1 MLAINPF
8 EKAEFITIRI
18 SKDKTPIA
26 FANKVAELVENG
38 FELADAEKMADG
50 MELECEIMYHKG
62 YGIFA
67 VESEAIGCGDIYS
80 PYNQERAKD
89 ECNE

>member
-1 MLAINPF
+1 MEDGL
-8 EKAEFITIRI
+8 
-18 SKDKTPIA
+18 
-26 FANKVAELVENG
+26 
-38 FELADAEKMADG
+38 ELADAEKMVDG
-50 MELECEIMYHKG
+50 MEFECEIMYHKG

-67 VESEAIGCGDIYS
+67 VESDAIGCGDIYS